1 MNLVLVQR
9 DIRIFDHQP
18 LAEAAKIGEVLPL
31 YVVEP
36 SVWSETELSAR
47 HFQFVLES
55 LEELSVQI
63 QDLGGELFFAF
74 GEMDAVLSEL
84 LNKYES
90 ITLYAHNETIIK
102 SRISH
107 WVEQNNQKLF
117 TYGMKFE
124 DVSEKGFK
132 SRWTANLKKPIIDVP
147 KRIQKPS
154 FIPELLFTDFK
165 RFRNFKVNGS
175 KIRFGQQGGELKAIE
190 TLESFLKNRFANYI
204 INHDKPLPSS
214 LSSSRLSAYLT
225 WGNISERMIYQK
237 TIERLQTC
245 SDEEKCQLEEF
256 LSNLYARAKII
267 HLAKEYQVDAEMRA
281 LRKTWNEEWYQL
293 WADGKTGIPIIDAAM
308 RSVYKTGWL
317 NFNLRAMVISFIC
330 NTLLLD
336 CRKPSIALAELFLDY
351 EPAIHNFY
359 VQKQA
364 GLFEQ
369 HKVKWINPIK
379 FGKQHD
385 PDGAFIRRY
394 VTELS
399 NVPAEF
405 IHEPWLYPGFYKLG
419 YQTPMVDVVKMNKNA
434 RLRFEKEINNE
445 SAALSS
451 KKAGETEQ
459 LSFDL

>member
-1 MNLVLVQR
+1 MNLVLFQR

-31 YVVEP
+31 YVVEH

-55 LEELSVQI
+55 LEELLVQI
-63 QDLGGELFFAF
+63 QELGGELFFAF
-74 GEMDAVLSEL
+74 GEMEAVLSEL
-84 LNKYES
+84 LNKYGS
-90 ITLYAHNETIIK
+90 LTLFAHSQTILR
-102 SRISH
+102 SRISQ
-107 WVEQNNQKLF
+107 WVDENNQKLF
-117 TYGMKFE
+117 TYGMEFE
-124 DVSEKGFK
+124 NVSEKGFK
-132 SRWTANLKKPIIDVP
+132 SRWTDNLKKRIIDVP

-154 FIPELLFTDFK
+154 CIPELLFTDIK
-165 RFRNFKVNGS
+165 RFRNFKMNGS
-175 KIRFGQQGGELKAIE
+175 KIRFGQQGGEIKAIE
-190 TLESFLKNRFANYI
+190 TLESFLENRFANYI

-225 WGNISERMIYQK
+225 WGNISERMIYHK

-245 SDEEKCQLEEF
+245 SDEEKRQLEEF
-256 LSNLYARAKII
+256 LSKLYARAKII
-267 HLAKEYQVDAEMRA
+267 QFAKEYPVSAEMSA
-281 LRKTWNEEWYQL
+281 IKKTWNEEWYKR
-293 WADGKTGIPIIDAAM
+293 WSDGKTGIPIIDAAM

-330 NTLLLD
+330 NTLQLD
-336 CRKPSIALAELFLDY
+336 YRKPSIALAELFLDY
-351 EPAIHNFY
+351 EPEIHNFY

-364 GLFEQ
+364 GFFEQ

-379 FGKQHD
+379 FGKQYD

-394 VTELS
+394 VTELN

-419 YQTPMVDVVKMNKNA
+419 YQTPMVDAVKMNKNA
-434 RLRFEKEINNE
+434 KLQFVKKINNE
-445 SAALSS
+445 SAALA

>member
-1 MNLVLVQR
+1 MNLVLFQR

-31 YVVEP
+31 YVLEP

-63 QDLGGELFFAF
+63 QDLGGELFFAI
-74 GEMDAVLSEL
+74 GEMEAVLSEL
-84 LNKYES
+84 LNEYEY
-90 ITLYAHNETIIK
+90 ITLYAHTETIKK
-102 SRISH
+102 SSISQ
-107 WVEQNNQKLF
+107 WVDENNQKMF
-117 TYGMKFE
+117 TYGVEFE
-124 DVSEKGFK
+124 NVSEKGFK
-132 SRWTANLKKPIIDVP
+132 SRWTDNLKKPIFDVP

-165 RFRNFKVNGS
+165 RFQIFKVNGS
-175 KIRFGQQGGELKAIE
+175 KIRFGQQGGEIKAIE
-190 TLESFLKNRFANYI
+190 TLESFLENRFANY

-245 SDEEKCQLEEF
+245 SDEEKRQFEEF
-256 LSNLYARAKII
+256 LSKLYARAKII
-267 HLAKEYQVDAEMRA
+267 HLAKEYPVNAEMSPIK
-281 LRKTWNEEWYQL
+281 KTWNEEWYQR
-293 WADGKTGIPIIDAAM
+293 WAEGKTGIPIIDAAM
-308 RSVYKTGWL
+308 RSVHKTGWL

-336 CRKPSIALAELFLDY
+336 CRKPSRALAELFLDY

-369 HKVKWINPIK
+369 HKVKWINPVK
-379 FGKQHD
+379 FGKHHD

-399 NVPAEF
+399 DVPAEF

-419 YQTPMVDVVKMNKNA
+419 YQTPMVDAVKMNKNA
-434 RLRFEKEINNE
+434 KLQFEKEKNNE
-445 SAALSS
+445 SAALSP